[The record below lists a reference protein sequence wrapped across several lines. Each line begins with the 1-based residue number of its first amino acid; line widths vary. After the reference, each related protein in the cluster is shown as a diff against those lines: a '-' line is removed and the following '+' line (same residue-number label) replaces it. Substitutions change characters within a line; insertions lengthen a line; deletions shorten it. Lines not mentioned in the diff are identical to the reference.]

1 MKTLCRNNY
10 EATANK
16 LQAGS
21 NDYLMR
27 MNEYNA
33 RAKELESAATV
44 RTDNEVMTCWKSP
57 QALRNWSHET
67 ELAEIA
73 FQSFQDCIHMAN
85 KARWKAYQHSC
96 YVKACA
102 LTLSDIKTALPVAM
116 TLAEVNARYLNTKRK
131 QHDPPGLC
139 SCSNIL
145 ATCHASNAPGLF
157 LIAND
162 LLAGVSIE

>member
-21 NDYLMR
+21 NDYIKR
-27 MNEYNA
+27 MDWHNA
-33 RAKELESAATV
+33 YAKQLSDDATV
-44 RTDNEVMTCWKSP
+44 RTDNEVMTCWESP
-57 QALRNWSHET
+57 QALRNWAHEN

-73 FQSFQDCIHMAN
+73 FQSFLQCTYMAN
-85 KARWKAYQHSC
+85 KARMKAYQHGC

-102 LTLSDIKTALPVAM
+102 LTLSDKKLDWRMPM
-116 TLAEVNARYLNTKRK
+116 TLAEVNARYVNTKRK

-139 SCSNIL
+139 LCSNVL

-157 LIAND
+157 PIAND

>member
-44 RTDNEVMTCWKSP
+44 RTDNEVMTCWESP

-102 LTLSDIKTALPVAM
+102 LTLSDMKTASPVAM

-139 SCSNIL
+139 LCSNVL

-157 LIAND
+157 PIAND